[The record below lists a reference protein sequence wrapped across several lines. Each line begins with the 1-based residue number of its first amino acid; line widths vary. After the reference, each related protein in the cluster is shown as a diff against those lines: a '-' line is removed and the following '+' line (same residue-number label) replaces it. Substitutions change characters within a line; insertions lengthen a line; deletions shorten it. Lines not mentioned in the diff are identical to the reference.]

1 MSAVQAG
8 AGGRADQCRPCPHHL
23 AVAACPA
30 DREDLRLAQRE
41 FVGLPLPLLAQLLAA
56 TALCLAGGLRASGE
70 FRPVALADNPR

>member
-1 MSAVQAG
+1 MAEPISAGPA
-8 AGGRADQCRPCPHHL
+8 L
-23 AVAACPA
+23 TTLLWTACPA